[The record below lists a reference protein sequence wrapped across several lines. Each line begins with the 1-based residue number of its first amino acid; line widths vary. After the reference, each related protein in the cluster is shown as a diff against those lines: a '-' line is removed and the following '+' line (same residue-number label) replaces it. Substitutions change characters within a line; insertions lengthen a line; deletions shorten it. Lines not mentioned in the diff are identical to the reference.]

1 MYIHCIQLKL
11 RYRSHFLVT
20 QVGGSLPMALFSF
33 QIMVSKRRALAANNL
48 QTIVLLLMN
57 KCARIICVASNWL
70 MMLCLSYHLW

>member
-1 MYIHCIQLKL
+1 
-11 RYRSHFLVT
+11 
-20 QVGGSLPMALFSF
+20 MALFSF